1 MENEAG
7 SGRLWRPQHSMNQA
21 AQKKRTR
28 NLAIILGLV
37 AIAFYLGFIWATANG
52 F

>member
-1 MENEAG
+1 
-7 SGRLWRPQHSMNQA
+7 MNQA

>member
-1 MENEAG
+1 MSEVAT
-7 SGRLWRPQHSMNQA
+7 
-21 AQKKRTR
+21 QKKRAR
-28 NLAIILGLV
+28 IMAIVLALV